1 MADWALGEAI
11 LAAGRRRDWE
21 RERGVGSGWMIGRK
35 ERLLAVV
42 ASVVLVEIRA
52 TFEEERGYG
61 PVDNSPP
68 CHVLF
73 LSSIFSLFNLLFL
86 E

>member
-1 MADWALGEAI
+1 
-11 LAAGRRRDWE
+11 
-21 RERGVGSGWMIGRK
+21 MIGRK

>member
-1 MADWALGEAI
+1 
-11 LAAGRRRDWE
+11 
-21 RERGVGSGWMIGRK
+21 
-35 ERLLAVV
+35 VV

-61 PVDNSPP
+61 PADGLNGPPDNSPP

-73 LSSIFSLFNLLFL
+73 LFSIFFSFQPSIS
-86 E
+86 

>member
-1 MADWALGEAI
+1 VTGS
-11 LAAGRRRDWE
+11 RE
-21 RERGVGSGWMIGRK
+21 RERERERRWWRLGDREERETTSGGW
-35 ERLLAVV
+35 VV

-61 PVDNSPP
+61 PADNSPP

-73 LSSIFSLFNLLFL
+73 LFSIFSLFNLLFL

>member
-1 MADWALGEAI
+1 
-11 LAAGRRRDWE
+11 
-21 RERGVGSGWMIGRK
+21 MIGRK

-61 PVDNSPP
+61 PADNSPP

-86 E
+86 K